1 MADPRF
7 FTRAGPFT
15 LGDLALKIG
24 AELSEGA
31 PSDRRIVDVA
41 PLDEAGPEHLTYF
54 SDKRYLAQAKA
65 TRAGACIVAAKLAA
79 MLPGTVTT
87 LRVADAG
94 LAYAQAAQLFHP
106 TERPAPGVH
115 PTAEIDPTARV
126 GAAATIGPGVIIGPA
141 VEIGREVVIG
151 PHAVI
156 GRGVAIGHSC
166 HIGAHVTISHT
177 LIGDRVQIHAG
188 ARLGQDGF
196 GYVRGG
202 PGGLTKIPQL
212 GRVIVQ
218 DDVEI
223 GANTT
228 IDRGAGPDT
237 VIGQGTKIDNL
248 VQIGHNVQIGRCCVL
263 AAHTGISGS
272 SVVGDFVAM
281 GGRVGLADHI
291 TVGNG
296 AQIAAA
302 AGVMRD
308 IPAGEV
314 HAGIPAKPIREFMR
328 EVVALTRLAAKEKG
342 AKE

>member
-7 FTRAGPFT
+7 FHRAGPFS
-15 LGDLALKIG
+15 LGELAQKIG
-24 AELSEGA
+24 AELGSGA
-31 PSDRRIVDVA
+31 DASLVIRDVA
-41 PLDEAGPEHLTYF
+41 PLEQAQSDHVAYF
-54 SDKRYLAQAKA
+54 SDKRYSAAFKTA
-65 TRAGACIVAAKLAA
+65 RAGACITTAKLASLVPA
-79 MLPGTVTT
+79 GVGLLIVGDAARGYV
-87 LRVADAG
+87 RV
-94 LAYAQAAQLFHP
+94 AQLFYPPPPPLAHIH
-106 TERPAPGVH
+106 ASAV
-115 PTAEIDPTARV
+115 IDPSARLGEGV
-126 GAAATIGPGVIIGPA
+126 NIGPGAVIGPGVELGRHVTIGPNT
-141 VEIGREVVIG
+141 VIGSGVVIG
-151 PHAVI
+151 NGSSI
-156 GRGVAIGHSC
+156 GPNSTIGY
-166 HIGAHVTISHT
+166 A

-188 ARLGQDGF
+188 VCIGQDGF
-196 GYVRGG
+196 GYASSAAGHE
-202 PGGLTKIPQL
+202 KIPQL
-212 GRVIVQ
+212 GRVIIQ

-237 VIGQGTKIDNL
+237 VVGQGTKIDNL
-248 VQIGHNVQIGRCCVL
+248 VQIGHNVRIGRGCVL

-281 GGRVGLADHI
+281 GGRVGLADHV

-308 IPAGEV
+308 IPAGEI

-328 EVVALTRLAAKEKG
+328 EVAAVTRLAAKGKG